1 MTRELLTQQ
10 QPCRCEMCTDDPI
23 EDITIDPKD
32 AE

>member
-10 QPCRCEMCTDDPI
+10 QPCGCDMCTADPA
-23 EDITIDPKD
+23 EETTIDPKD